1 MAVGAGLGAA
11 FGFFFGAGLCAGAG
25 GPAGCNWTNTGF
37 GTSRAASGSLLG
49 SRVLSEGATTR
60 TGTVCGWNPASE
72 NVTVNSLELTAS
84 EQGVRHDW
92 PIEVLASAP
101 AGSDSNCMVVAAGA
115 AFGRSNCIQLGML
128 EQAARLMAQAAIAI
142 TRLMITTVRS
152 CGRTSRAPPP
162 KRRETYEAGRWT
174 ATFPAPR
181 QPASPAG
188 NRTPL
193 SM

>member
-49 SRVLSEGATTR
+49 SRVLSEGASTR

-128 EQAARLMAQAAIAI
+128 EQAAKTHGASCNRDNSSHDHYRPL
-142 TRLMITTVRS
+142 VRPDQPRS
-152 CGRTSRAPPP
+152 AP
-162 KRRETYEAGRWT
+162 KA
-174 ATFPAPR
+174 
-181 QPASPAG
+181 AG
-188 NRTPL
+188 NL
-193 SM
+193 